1 MSTKNDE
8 ASNLEVIEL
17 INKAKSLDE
26 NNVNIHKSEIIA
38 TLRIGDRTKAIS
50 LLDNYIQI
58 LNGYDLDKINSDKT
72 WDNIR
77 DFVITER
84 EWAKDMIVKLKGM
97 QLT

>member
-1 MSTKNDE
+1 
-8 ASNLEVIEL
+8 
-17 INKAKSLDE
+17 
-26 NNVNIHKSEIIA
+26 
-38 TLRIGDRTKAIS
+38 
-50 LLDNYIQI
+50 
-58 LNGYDLDKINSDKT
+58 LNGCDLDKINSDKT